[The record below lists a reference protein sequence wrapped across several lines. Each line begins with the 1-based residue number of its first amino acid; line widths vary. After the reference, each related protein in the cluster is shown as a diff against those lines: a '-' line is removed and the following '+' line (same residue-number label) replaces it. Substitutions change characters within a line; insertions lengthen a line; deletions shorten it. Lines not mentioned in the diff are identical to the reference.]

1 MVVASSMPV
10 LADSTL
16 DAILRLEAKIDALS
30 KDNAA
35 LRKEVNQMRGHETR
49 VAAVA
54 PASRTASDVSPPS
67 SPASSSASR
76 AQVQAPQGAYAA
88 YAAAYPSKA
97 PAVTIPA
104 IYNWT
109 GCYAGVHVG
118 GGWEGSTWASTGQS
132 GAGVVGGGQA
142 GCNVQIRQFVI
153 GVEGEF
159 SGSSLSDHVSDS
171 SPGTGNER
179 NARNIWDGA
188 ISVRSGLAF
197 DRAFVYGKVG
207 AIVGKFEYDRS
218 TFSPGNSQAASGSKI
233 FPGVLMGVGFEYALT
248 DNWTT
253 KFEYNYIDFG
263 NQDVNFTQTCDPAG
277 CVPTFTTTVK
287 ETKQIAK
294 IGVNYKFGGY

>member
-1 MVVASSMPV
+1 VKIKLLSAVALMVVASSMPV

-35 LRKEVNQMRGHETR
+35 LRKQVNRMQGHETQ
-49 VAAVA
+49 VAAVE

-67 SPASSSASR
+67 RP
-76 AQVQAPQGAYAA
+76 QAPQAA

-104 IYNWT
+104 TYNWT

-118 GGWEGSTWASTGQS
+118 GGWESSSWAGVGPS
-132 GAGVVGGGQA
+132 GAGVVGGAQA
-142 GCNVQIRQFVI
+142 GCNLQIRQFVI

-171 SPGTGNER
+171 GGGFGSQS

-188 ISVRSGLAF
+188 ISVRSGFAF

-218 TFSPGNSQAASGSKI
+218 SFGPGSSQTGNGSKI

-263 NQDVNFTQTCDPAG
+263 NQDVNFTQTCDPAA
-277 CVPTFTTTVK
+277 CAVPTFTTTVK
-287 ETKQIAK
+287 EIKQIAK
-294 IGVNYKFGGY
+294 IGVNYKFGGH